1 MGARLFT
8 SLSRHFF
15 LILVLLFAIGPIAL
29 LFINAVKPPE
39 EFQVSPFSLP
49 AHFTLE
55 NITAAWNMGEYGRA
69 YLNSILVGCS
79 TVAII
84 CIAGGLCAY
93 ALAKMDFKGKGGI
106 LAFLFLCVSV
116 PLGMFL
122 VPLFYMWQKLHLM
135 NTLTGLIIIYSAIF
149 LPLNIFILRTFFL
162 GIPKELSESARI
174 DGCNEWMILM
184 KIIVPIAKPAFLT
197 VALLA
202 GLYTWNEFFFANA
215 FVQTEALKPVST
227 KYLTFVGNFS
237 SDWSKISAAGLIS
250 ILPFTVIY
258 MFLQRRFIEGVAEG
272 SLKG

>member
-1 MGARLFT
+1 MGARLFI

-93 ALAKMDFKGKGGI
+93 ALAKMDFKGKGGV

>member
-1 MGARLFT
+1 MAARLIST
-8 SLSRHFF
+8 CSRHFF

-29 LFINAVKPPE
+29 LFMNAVKPPE
-39 EFQVSPFSLP
+39 EFQVSPFSFP
-49 AHFTLE
+49 SHFTFD
-55 NITAAWNMGEYGRA
+55 NIMAAWNMGEYGRA
-69 YLNSILVGCS
+69 YLNSIAVGFS
-79 TVAII
+79 AVAII
-84 CIAGGLCAY
+84 CVAGGLCAY
-93 ALAKMDFKGKGGI
+93 ALAKMDFKGKGAV

-135 NTLTGLIIIYSAIF
+135 NTLTGLIMIYSAIF

-174 DGCNEWMILM
+174 DGCNEGMILM

>member
-1 MGARLFT
+1 MTTRWFSILT
-8 SLSRHFF
+8 RHFIL
-15 LILVLLFAIGPIAL
+15 LIVLLFAIGPIGL
-29 LFINAVKPPE
+29 LFINAVKPSE

-49 AHFTLE
+49 SHLTLE
-55 NITAAWNMGEYGRA
+55 NITAAWKMGEYGRA
-69 YLNSILVGCS
+69 YLNSLLVGGS
-79 TVAII
+79 AIVII
-84 CIAGGLCAY
+84 CVAGGLCAY
-93 ALAKMDFKGKGGI
+93 ALAKMEFKGKGAI

-122 VPLFYMWQKLHLM
+122 VPLFYVWQKLHLM
-135 NTLTGLIIIYSAIF
+135 NTLYGLILIYSAIF
-149 LPLNIFILRTFFL
+149 LPLNIFILRTFFI

-174 DGCNEWMILM
+174 DGCNEWMIFT
-184 KIIVPIAKPAFLT
+184 KIIVPIARPAFLT

-215 FVQTEALKPVST
+215 FVQSETLKPVST

-237 SDWSKISAAGLIS
+237 SDWSKISAAGVIS

-258 MFLQRRFIEGVAEG
+258 MFLQRKFIEGVAEG